1 MRDLPRTAPF
11 LAFLVVFACSGD
23 TPAGG
28 ELRGELASSVEVGEA
43 FRLAPGQRVG
53 VGDDGL
59 IVGFRGV
66 RQDSRCP
73 VDVDCVW
80 SGDAAVALTVAVG
93 RASPRTITL
102 HTDEEPGATRIGR
115 LVLRLVDLAPDP
127 VSTAR
132 IDPGAYVVTLV
143 VERR

>member
-1 MRDLPRTAPF
+1 MRDIRWIVPL
-11 LAFLVVFACSGD
+11 LAFLLVSACGGG
-23 TPAGG
+23 TPAGTDS
-28 ELRGELASSVEVGEA
+28 RGELASSVEVGEA

-59 IVGFRGV
+59 VVGFHGV

-73 VDVDCVW
+73 VDVACVW

-93 RASPRTITL
+93 RAARRTVTL
-102 HTDEEPGATRIGR
+102 HTDLEPRTARIDG
-115 LVLRLVDLAPDP
+115 LALRLVGLAPAP

-132 IDPGAYVVTLV
+132 IDPDAYVATLV
-143 VERR
+143 VERP

>member
-1 MRDLPRTAPF
+1 MRGLRSIPAL
-11 LAFLVVFACSGD
+11 LAFLVVFACGDD
-23 TPAGG
+23 TPVGADS
-28 ELRGELASSVEVGEA
+28 RGELASSVEVGEA
-43 FRLAPGQRVG
+43 FRLSPGQRVG
-53 VGDDGL
+53 VGEDGL
-59 IVGFRGV
+59 VVGFRGV

-93 RASPRTITL
+93 RAARRTVTL
-102 HTDEEPGATRIGR
+102 HTDEEPGATRVGE

-127 VSTAR
+127 ISTAR